1 VGLFIGLG
9 WIITGSNH
17 KSEPLVQKLIVNV
30 NSISDN
36 ILASYFGDQ
45 NKLGSNY
52 EVRVDQGNN
61 TEWTYSIRQFECA
74 NLDGNWLENFIVPYI
89 PDWMP
94 LSLRLKFG
102 DQISKNESDE
112 FHVINVNQG
121 MKVEDIVI
129 SDKAEKLIF
138 KVDGM

>member
-1 VGLFIGLG
+1 MGLFIGLG